1 MATKNPAPAKVE
13 RDPSKGLRIVAKREG
28 FRRAGFVFGTQAE
41 TIALTDLDED
51 QEAALRKEFMLVVVD
66 IALPTPGAPE
76 APAEKAKA

>member
-13 RDPSKGLRIVAKREG
+13 RDPTKGLRIVAKREG

-51 QEAALRKEFMLVVVD
+51 QEAALRKEPMLVVVD
-66 IALPTPGAPE
+66 IDLPTPQE
-76 APAEKAKA
+76 PAEKAKA

>member
-51 QEAALRKEFMLVVVD
+51 QEAALRKESMLVVVD
-66 IALPTPGAPE
+66 IDLPTPGAPE